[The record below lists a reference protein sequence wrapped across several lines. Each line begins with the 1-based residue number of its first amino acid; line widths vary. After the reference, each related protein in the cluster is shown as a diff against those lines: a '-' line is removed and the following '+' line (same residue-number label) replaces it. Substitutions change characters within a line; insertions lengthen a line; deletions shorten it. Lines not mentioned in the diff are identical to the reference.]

1 MKIRAVVLGC
11 LIGAVVLSMGY
22 GYSRAE
28 SKAEERSFKIGVVN
42 VRKIFRDSKRGE
54 RHRVE
59 LSVEES
65 KVNAVLQKLK
75 REIEAAEAGLG
86 VLRRDSSDYLEL
98 ERDATQKRGS
108 YLSQKKFFEK
118 QLELRDRRWTEELYK
133 VILEETREVGKQK
146 DLDLVF
152 AEKQPVFPMPSIAEL
167 MMTVETHKLLYC
179 RGCLDITNEVMARL
193 DEEESKV
200 KDSKM

>member
-1 MKIRAVVLGC
+1 MKIRAVVLSC
-11 LIGAVVLSMGY
+11 LIGAIVLSMGY

-28 SKAEERSFKIGVVN
+28 SKAEERSFRIGVVN
-42 VRKIFRDSKRGE
+42 VRKIFRDCKKGE

-75 REIEAAEAGLG
+75 REIEVAEAGLG

-98 ERDATQKRGS
+98 ERDAAQKRGS

-133 VILEETREVGKQK
+133 GILEEAREVGKQK

-152 AEKQPVFPMPSIAEL
+152 AEKQPSFPMPSIAEL
-167 MMTVETHKLLYC
+167 MMTIETHKLLYC

>member
-1 MKIRAVVLGC
+1 MKIRAVVLSC
-11 LIGAVVLSMGY
+11 LIGVVVLSMGY

-28 SKAEERSFKIGVVN
+28 SKAEERSFRIGVVN
-42 VRKIFRDSKRGE
+42 VRKIFRDCKKGE
-54 RHRVE
+54 KHRVE

-75 REIEAAEAGLG
+75 REIEVAEAGLG

-98 ERDATQKRGS
+98 ERDTAQKRGS

-118 QLELRDRRWTEELYK
+118 QLELRDQRWTEELYK
-133 VILEETREVGKQK
+133 GILEETREVGKQK

-152 AEKQPVFPMPSIAEL
+152 AEKQAAFPMPSIAEL
-167 MMTVETHKLLYC
+167 MMTIETHKLLYC

>member
-1 MKIRAVVLGC
+1 MKIRAVVLSC
-11 LIGAVVLSMGY
+11 LIGVVVLSMGY

-28 SKAEERSFKIGVVN
+28 SKAEERSFRIGVVN
-42 VRKIFRDSKRGE
+42 VRKIFRDCKKGE

-75 REIEAAEAGLG
+75 REIEVAEAGLG

-98 ERDATQKRGS
+98 ERDAAQKRGS

-133 VILEETREVGKQK
+133 GILEEAREVGKQK

-152 AEKQPVFPMPSIAEL
+152 AEKQPAFPMPSIAEL
-167 MMTVETHKLLYC
+167 MMTIETHKLLYC